1 MAVIRL
7 YMNDKKREKP
17 ELLAPAGSINVFEGA
32 VEAGADAV
40 YIGAPALNARAL
52 SRDFSWAEIGAM
64 IQFAHERGVKLYLA
78 ANSLLKENEIPQALE
93 TLAIL
98 EALKPDA
105 LIIQDLGLYHLCRK
119 YFPQMRLHAS
129 TLFGAHNSLAVR
141 KFKNMGFKRVVL
153 ARELTIKE
161 INSIARTSNV
171 ELEVFIHGAL
181 CFSYS
186 GLCLFSSYLGGK
198 SGLRGRCVQP
208 CRRRYHWEQKG
219 GKPGYFFSMNDLGGI
234 DLINRLQKAGVSS
247 FKIEGRL
254 RSTHYVSSVV
264 KAYRMVIDADSG
276 DKKTIENAKE
286 LLHQSMGRK
295 TSQGYFSTTESKE
308 LISPYHSGN
317 IGMYLG
323 QAGKGT
329 GKGKVSLALKQ
340 SLQVGD
346 RLRLHQEDTGERF
359 SFTLRNMTEK
369 GRKISNAKTGNSI
382 MLEVPAVVKKGDS
395 LFKVDSHKAREAEKK
410 NPGLDTAH
418 FSPIVKKI
426 LRNTKQKVST
436 VQKSLVAGRSS
447 SRKINAAGMRR
458 KRGKSGVKPLF
469 FIKIDDL
476 QVLKSRLPVMPEL
489 LLVELNRKTF
499 NDFQHQKKNV
509 KKYHHKMAWCLPP
522 IILENEVGFFSKAI
536 KQFIKNNFRTWQIGH
551 IGQQL
556 FFDKNER
563 VNLLG
568 DYTLNILN
576 SQGLHVLYDLKL
588 QRTQAAIEID
598 RKGLADILNSK
609 STANSRVDLGMT
621 VYGTP
626 PLFTAR
632 PMAAHFVYNKPFVSP
647 RNETFVLRK
656 KWNSTVALAEN
667 PFSLLPMLSEMAKI
681 GLKYAVIDLCHRRIT
696 KKENE
701 EIGREIAGRRSRRKL
716 STFNYNGSLL

>member
-1 MAVIRL
+1 M
-7 YMNDKKREKP
+7 MNDRKKKKP
-17 ELLAPAGSINVFEGA
+17 ELLAPAGSINVFEEA
-32 VEAGADAV
+32 ISAGADAV

-52 SRDFSWAEIGAM
+52 SRDFSWAEIAAM
-64 IQFAHERGVKLYLA
+64 IQFAHKRGVKLYLA
-78 ANSLLKENEIPQALE
+78 ANSLLKENEIPQVLE

-105 LIIQDLGLYHLCRK
+105 LIIQDLGLYHLCKK
-119 YFPQMRLHAS
+119 YFPQLRLHAS

-141 KFKNMGFKRVVL
+141 QFKKMGFERVVL

-208 CRRRYHWEQKG
+208 CRRRYQWEQKG
-219 GKPGYFFSMNDLGGI
+219 EKPGYFFSMNDLGGI
-234 DLINRLQKAGVSS
+234 DLINRLQEAGVSS

-254 RSTHYVSSVV
+254 RSAHYVSSVV

-276 DKKTIENAKE
+276 DKNIIEDAKE

-295 TSQGYFSTTESKE
+295 TSQGYFNTVESKE

-329 GKGKVSLALKQ
+329 GRGKVSLALKQ
-340 SLQVGD
+340 PLQAGD

-359 SFTLRNMTEK
+359 SFTLRNMTQK
-369 GRKISNAKTGNSI
+369 GRKISRANPGNSI
-382 MLEVPAVVKKGDS
+382 ILEVPAVVKRGDS
-395 LFKVDSHKAREAEKK
+395 LFKVDSRKAREAEKK
-410 NPGLDTAH
+410 KSGLDVARFNQT
-418 FSPIVKKI
+418 VKKI
-426 LRNTKQKVST
+426 VLNTKQKVST
-436 VQKSLVAGRSS
+436 VQKSLAPGRSRTREFPS
-447 SRKINAAGMRR
+447 SGMRR
-458 KRGKSGVKPLF
+458 KRGTSGLMPSLY
-469 FIKIDDL
+469 IKTDDL
-476 QVLKSRLPVMPEL
+476 QVLKSRLPVIPEL

-499 NDFQHQKKNV
+499 NDFQHQKKIV
-509 KKYHHKMAWCLPP
+509 KKFHHKMVWCLPP
-522 IILENEVGFFSKAI
+522 VILESEVDFFSKAI
-536 KQFIKNNFRTWQIGH
+536 KQLITNNFRTWQIGH

-556 FFDKNER
+556 FFDGKER

-568 DYTLNILN
+568 DYTLNVLN
-576 SQGLHVLYDLKL
+576 SQGLHVLQDLKL
-588 QRTQAAIEID
+588 QRAQSAIEID
-598 RKGLADILNSK
+598 KRSLTDILNSK
-609 STANSRVDLGMT
+609 SAANSRLDVGMT

-632 PMAAHFVYNKPFVSP
+632 PMAEHFLYNQPFVSP
-647 RNETFVLRK
+647 KNESFVLRK
-656 KWNSTVALAEN
+656 NWNSTVALAEN
-667 PFSLLPMLSEMAKI
+667 PFSLLPMLNEMAKM
-681 GLKYAVIDLCHRRIT
+681 GLKYAVIDLSHRRIT
-696 KKENE
+696 RKESE

-716 STFNYNGSLL
+716 STFNYNGNLL